1 MPGVAWELVLPGGC
15 SPVGVMDTQD
25 RADDAGGESVGDNT
39 AGALCLCPSWAH
51 GPDCRCCGD
60 VNDAFLRRAFRFV
73 VSSRHP
79 RCSMNMHDASVRRFS
94 ERGGC
99 SQACVCVCVCGA
111 CAFMQGAVLARAW
124 TAARP
129 VPALTPS
136 TLPDPPPTRVA
147 RVARRVLPSPVP
159 ASSAPVLEPAFA
171 QQGSAERRPHTSA
184 PQHGRPAA
192 MQASKETRDIALP
205 SWSKSSRATR
215 PACWPKQSRG
225 SAPKSLQLRPLTH
238 DARDV
243 SGGGDGAGAP
253 ANVSRLQ
260 GAYPRLIGADSSV
273 VLWDLNEAQRQ
284 LSDLHGRLLK
294 REAELAFLD
303 KTLAHR
309 RQRSI
314 HNGCHN
320 MPRRAALACRSRAWA
335 SWREHVSRQKLLRRQ
350 AALEHELAS
359 KQQQMADEQKKHHK
373 VVEIMAK
380 RLNEI
385 PLLNKKIEQ
394 LKADIASQI
403 RVKQL
408 AEEAAKEKMQALK
421 DALNTQAA
429 ELKKLARE
437 LDERERQQLEL
448 RRNLKMRDRQKMKH
462 RGEVAKLNSELQDKR
477 AQLNRVLQHHVLVHD
492 ETDPSAKKLAALHG
506 CAFTKVQFL
515 GGDSETPQTRL
526 RV

>member
-1 MPGVAWELVLPGGC
+1 
-15 SPVGVMDTQD
+15 MDTQD

-60 VNDAFLRRAFRFV
+60 
-73 VSSRHP
+73 
-79 RCSMNMHDASVRRFS
+79 
-94 ERGGC
+94 
-99 SQACVCVCVCGA
+99 
-111 CAFMQGAVLARAW
+111 GAVLARAW

-136 TLPDPPPTRVA
+136 TLPAPPPPRVA

-171 QQGSAERRPHTSA
+171 QQQGSAERRPHTSA

-225 SAPKSLQLRPLTH
+225 SAPKALQLRPLTH

-448 RRNLKMRDRQKMKH
+448 RRNLRMRDRQKMKH
-462 RGEVAKLNSELQDKR
+462 RGEVAKLNSELHAAIAAIAVHAGAGHTSRCLLPAPADVDVDVDGGFWLFSVRILIGRCSAADKAANCAR
-477 AQLNRVLQHHVLVHD
+477 TRIHPATNQTFFNEGPFSCSCAAMPWSGVLL
-492 ETDPSAKKLAALHG
+492 
-506 CAFTKVQFL
+506 
-515 GGDSETPQTRL
+515 
-526 RV
+526 